1 MRTLAIAALQTTPVP
16 HDLEASW
23 QRFAEQVRATREM
36 FPHVQLVVV
45 PELLLAAEGALLQPA
60 ADDWMEQTAVT
71 IPGPLTDRICALAVE
86 TGLWLIP
93 GSLYERAE
101 EGHVHNTAIAVS
113 PQGEIVARY
122 RKVFPWQPYEKT
134 TPGHEF
140 TVFDIPGAGR
150 VGLAICYD
158 GSFPETARQLAWLG
172 AEIIIQPTLTPT
184 RDREMELVCARA
196 NAWTNQVYVVNV
208 NASDPAGSAPA
219 PSSTPKA
226 LSVSRLEGARR
237 SSSTSSTSTPSPGS
251 AATAPPEST
260 APGASSPA
268 TGSRYGSRCTTA
280 ERSAHRTGWRT
291 SPRSNRDPGPLR
303 AGTARGGRAGVLR
316 RGRPLRGRS
325 PWQPCLGGRDVTRWW
340 RRPVHPSQAAGGA
353 RVFIRLVSVHQV
365 LDTPRAPGT
374 VRVPRACR
382 CAAGG
387 GRQGVGRVRVAF
399 CLSSSVNTIV

>member
-16 HDLEASW
+16 HDLEASR

-45 PELLLAAEGALLQPA
+45 PELLLAAEGALLQPT
-60 ADDWMEQTAVT
+60 ADDWMEQAAVT

-101 EGHVHNTAIAVS
+101 DGHIYNTALAVS

-134 TPGHEF
+134 TPGDEF

-208 NASDPAGSAPA
+208 NASDPAGVGTSAVIDP
-219 PSSTPKA
+219 
-226 LSVSRLEGARR
+226 EGI
-237 SSSTSSTSTPSPGS
+237 
-251 AATAPPEST
+251 
-260 APGASSPA
+260 
-268 TGSRYGSRCTTA
+268 
-280 ERSAHRTGWRT
+280 
-291 SPRSNRDPGPLR
+291 
-303 AGTARGGRAGVLR
+303 
-316 RGRPLRGRS
+316 
-325 PWQPCLGGRDVTRWW
+325 
-340 RRPVHPSQAAGGA
+340 
-353 RVFIRLVSVHQV
+353 IRQQ
-365 LDTPRAPGT
+365 
-374 VRVPRACR
+374 
-382 CAAGG
+382 AGG
-387 GRQGVGRVRVAF
+387 GEEILVDVLDLDAVTRVRTYG
-399 CLSSSVNTIV
+399 SSGLNRPWSQLARYGESVRLPMYGGGTFRTPDWLKDEPA